1 MSRDTVVS
9 WRTFALFLV
18 APPLALLALVLF
30 PVTLAVCWWLYSRG
44 RLAHRREAV
53 AREVPDP
60 DDRLDAER
68 D

>member
-1 MSRDTVVS
+1 VSRDTVVS
-9 WRTFALFLV
+9 WRTLVLFVV

-30 PVTLAVCWWLYSRG
+30 PVTLVVCWWLYSRG

-53 AREVPDP
+53 AREAPGSG
-60 DDRLDAER
+60 DRPGTER